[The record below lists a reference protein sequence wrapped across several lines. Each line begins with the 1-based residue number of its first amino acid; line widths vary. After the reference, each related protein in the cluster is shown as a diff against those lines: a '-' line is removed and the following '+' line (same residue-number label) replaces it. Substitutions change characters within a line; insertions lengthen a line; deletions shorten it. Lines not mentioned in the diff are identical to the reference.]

1 MKSASSFREIDCDG
15 TTTVSMVTLAGR
27 PATFVQ
33 LLATGTGSLTLTPAS
48 PLLDAAAT
56 EAVLITS
63 AAVGARWD
71 VSFTAIKGPSG
82 VKVLVGWSE

>member
-15 TTTVSMVTLAGR
+15 TTTVDLMALVGR

-33 LLATGTGSLTLTPAS
+33 LLATGTGSLTLTPSS
-48 PLLDAAAT
+48 PIAGSAT
-56 EAVLITS
+56 ESVLITS

-71 VSFTAIKGPSG
+71 VTITAIKGPSG